1 MSAFVHLRLHTE
13 YSLVDS
19 VVRIPELVARV
30 AELGM
35 PAVAVTDEHNLF
47 AMVKFYREALSKG
60 VKPIIGVDLQIREP
74 GERTPA
80 SRLTLLCMNDAG
92 YRRLTRL
99 VSRAYLEGQQRGA
112 PRIDREWLTPESTE
126 GLIALSGGRE
136 GDVGRALQQ
145 GKVAEARGLLEFWKG
160 LFPDRYYLEVTR
172 TGRDED
178 EALVASTVTLAIETA
193 LPIVATNDVRFL
205 SPDDF
210 ESHEAR
216 VCIHEGAL
224 LADAARPRHYTRE
237 QYLR

>member
-47 AMVKFYREALSKG
+47 AMVKFYREALAKG
-60 VKPIIGVDLQIREP
+60 VKPIIGVDLQIAEP
-74 GERTPA
+74 GERTPP

-112 PRIDREWLTPESTE
+112 PRIV
-126 GLIALSGGRE
+126 IADTGKGAQLARIGG
-136 GDVGRALQQ
+136 
-145 GKVAEARGLLEFWKG
+145 
-160 LFPDRYYLEVTR
+160 
-172 TGRDED
+172 
-178 EALVASTVTLAIETA
+178 A
-193 LPIVATNDVRFL
+193 LPDPRRA
-205 SPDDF
+205 
-210 ESHEAR
+210 
-216 VCIHEGAL
+216 VCGHWHRAG
-224 LADAARPRHYTRE
+224 R
-237 QYLR
+237 